1 MKILSGNMMEHLIA
15 IVVSA
20 MAFAVMAATPCPVVV
35 IPDMPTE
42 VEKFAAAE
50 LAGELGRCLGEVP
63 EIVYKGV
70 WKHELTKETSEL
82 LGFKAALSTDAN
94 RAALVALG
102 LDKIAD
108 TYYGELNHYGMH
120 WLRWADVRRR
130 RY

>member
-1 MKILSGNMMEHLIA
+1 MEHLIA

-82 LGFKAALSTDAN
+82 LGFKAAGTDTRTQRRDIRVVRHLN
-94 RAALVALG
+94 PS
-102 LDKIAD
+102 K
-108 TYYGELNHYGMH
+108 EL
-120 WLRWADVRRR
+120 LQRSKLI
-130 RY
+130 